1 MQSEQLLNASMDITI
16 VPLSESFCECVAA
29 LEVVCFGP
37 DAWPPEAFHVLR
49 QTYSESADFR
59 GQIWVAVNERQQEA
73 VVGFVALEV
82 TSLGEAELTNLAVA
96 PAYRRRGIGRLLVSF
111 VIGVCQQVGVEL
123 LWLRV
128 RASNRQAVRFY
139 EACGFVTRG
148 EFRDYYDDPREDAL
162 ILAIEVPEEADAEE
176 VE

>member
-1 MQSEQLLNASMDITI
+1 MDVTL
-16 VPLSESFCECVAA
+16 VPLSESLCDRVAA
-29 LEVVCFGP
+29 LEVACFGS
-37 DAWPPEAFHVLR
+37 DAWPLEAFHALR

-59 GQIWVAVNERQQEA
+59 GQIWVAVNERHQA
-73 VVGFVALEV
+73 VAGYVALEV

-96 PAYRRRGIGRLLVSF
+96 PAYRRQGIGRLLVSF
-111 VIGVCQQVGVEL
+111 VIGVCQEVGVEL

-128 RASNRQAVRFY
+128 RASNRQAVQFY
-139 EACGFVTRG
+139 EACGFVGRG

-162 ILAIEVPEEADAEE
+162 ILAIELPEEEDAEE